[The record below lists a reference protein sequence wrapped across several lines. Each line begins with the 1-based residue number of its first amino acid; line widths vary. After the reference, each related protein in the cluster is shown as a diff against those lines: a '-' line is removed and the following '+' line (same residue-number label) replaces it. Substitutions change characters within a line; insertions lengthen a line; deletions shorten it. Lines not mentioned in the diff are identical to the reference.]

1 MAFVTPTA
9 TRWVAGVAALVLVL
23 ASVSFVVP
31 VSGTVSPVS
40 FDDTVKTGGTAVDVQ
55 QAKTDGFEVPVAQ
68 AHFSRY
74 RYIIGYYGV
83 GTAAADV
90 ASPESARQ
98 FGDPLAVFVSD
109 YATVSPVLDEDDYLR
124 TEHNRHP
131 GWVEASDAVF
141 VVDSDARIPSGPIVV
156 PFSDPTAARS
166 FTDEYGGTVVD
177 WETLRERSESSLSGR
192 LDAFESSVE
201 SHHDW
206 ADQTTAAREPL
217 FDRPVSTVVGEDA
230 PTIEAAVESAP
241 EGTAVYVPPG
251 TYSVDSIDVNRSI
264 TLLGAGNA
272 THLVGDGN
280 GTVVHVRADEA
291 AVGNLSISGVGS
303 VGTRRVRA
311 TNESVDWDTR
321 VQLAYGRGD
330 AGVVLDGATDSAL
343 RNVSIDTPASGV
355 IVRESADSVLDNLTI
370 RGAATPSEG
379 FMGIVLIGEPSVVQH
394 STLLEGRDG
403 VYTHRADGSVVRD
416 NYMKGGRYGV
426 HEMYTSDMLVAD
438 NVVRDERIGVI
449 IMTRPVGNLVVGNDI
464 RDSDFGFI
472 PAGSNTYVADN
483 VFANNE
489 YGMDVS
495 GDRQVY
501 TRNVVVGNDIGVR
514 GSSTFPTNVV
524 VRNDIVGN
532 DVQVESTLGP
542 MRTWTTDGEGNY
554 WGDLPLADEDRD
566 GAYDRAFQPSGPID
580 AELGRHPG
588 ALVLSRSP
596 VMDAL
601 RSARDEVA
609 GLRGSGVVDAAPR
622 TEPVRPA
629 TLASILGGDG
639 TLLGKGGTTLDR
651 DDTTAAR
658 ESTAARGTNTTA
670 ETTMTEEANV

>member
-1 MAFVTPTA
+1 MAFVTPSA
-9 TRWVAGVAALVLVL
+9 TRWAAGVAALVLVL
-23 ASVSFVVP
+23 ASVSFVIP
-31 VSGTVSPVS
+31 ASGTVSPVP
-40 FDDTVKTGGTAVDVQ
+40 FDDTVKTGGTAVDVE
-55 QAKTDGFEVPVAQ
+55 QAKTDGFEMPVAQ
-68 AHFSRY
+68 AHFSQY
-74 RYIIGYYGV
+74 RYVIGYYSV
-83 GTAAADV
+83 GTAARDLT
-90 ASPESARQ
+90 SPESARQ
-98 FGDPLAVFVSD
+98 FGDPLAVFVTD
-109 YATVSPVLDEDDYLR
+109 YATVSPTLDDEDYLR
-124 TEHNRHP
+124 AEHNRQP
-131 GWVEASDAVF
+131 GWVEVSDAVF
-141 VVDSDARIPSGPIVV
+141 VVDSDARVPSGPIVV
-156 PFSDPTAARS
+156 PFSDPAAAQS

-177 WETLRERSESSLSGR
+177 WATLRERSESSLTAR
-192 LDAFESSVE
+192 LDAFESSVDA
-201 SHHDW
+201 HHDW

-251 TYSVDSIDVNRSI
+251 NYSVDRIDVNRSI
-264 TLLGAGNA
+264 TLVGAGNA
-272 THLVGDGN
+272 TRLVGDGN

-291 AVGNLSISGVGS
+291 AVGNLSISGVGD
-303 VGTRRVRA
+303 VGTRRIRA

-330 AGVVLDGATDSAL
+330 AGLVLDGANNSAI
-343 RNVSIDTPASGV
+343 RSVTIDTPASGV
-355 IVRESADSVLDNLTI
+355 IVLESADSVLDDLTV
-370 RGAATPSEG
+370 RGAEVPSEG
-379 FMGIVLIGEPSVVQH
+379 FMGVVLIGESSVVQH
-394 STLLEGRDG
+394 STFLDGRDG
-403 VYTHRADGSVVRD
+403 IYTHRADGSVIRD
-416 NYMKGGRYGV
+416 NHMERGRYAV
-426 HEMYTSDMLVAD
+426 HEMYTSDVLVAD
-438 NVVRDERIGVI
+438 NVARDMRIGII
-449 IMTRPVGNLVVGNDI
+449 IMTRPIGNLVVGNDV

-532 DVQVESTLGP
+532 DVQVESALGP

-554 WGDLPLADEDRD
+554 WGNLPLADEDGD
-566 GAYDRAFQPSGPID
+566 GAYDRAFQPSGPVD
-580 AELGRHPG
+580 ADLGRHPA

-601 RSARDEVA
+601 RTARDEVA

-622 TEPVRPA
+622 TEPVRPETVGSLNTEDETNA
-629 TLASILGGDG
+629 TGA
-639 TLLGKGGTTLDR
+639 
-651 DDTTAAR
+651 
-658 ESTAARGTNTTA
+658 TNV
-670 ETTMTEEANV
+670 TENSNV